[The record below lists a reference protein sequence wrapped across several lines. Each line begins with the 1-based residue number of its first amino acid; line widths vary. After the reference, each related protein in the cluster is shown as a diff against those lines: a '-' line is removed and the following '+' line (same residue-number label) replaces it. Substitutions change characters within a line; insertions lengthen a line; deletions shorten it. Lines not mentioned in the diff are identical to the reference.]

1 MRDLD
6 QVALSQEGRKRIA
19 AVLATNERDFAT
31 LVRIAGLNPGSD
43 FRGRDLRG
51 WPLADEDVR
60 GFDFTGSDL
69 RSTGIESSLR
79 DATTILTDAKLDRSR
94 KRVKM
99 VVPEQKGVRPEGGY
113 TKVRVP
119 DLSDTELLERSF
131 VIDEPGAL
139 VNLTQGA
146 PPTDQWLTYEGRYDV
161 GGRVTC
167 SFGHRHKRGYVF
179 RDEGDQRYLIG
190 HECGAKHLGL
200 GRWKT
205 FAAGREKLEERA
217 SYLRLIRDLAQ
228 AFESQRDWIASL
240 QKDSSVLATDRLRS
254 DLRARCPEAVDA
266 ARTAFSR
273 SEGRLFVKAT
283 VRDHAAEERR
293 RERELEAREWYAG
306 LDWDRRKEFHDK
318 GGRAPIVDRSPLHRA
333 ETRPLGVLQGRT
345 LFTSGPG
352 LAVGIRHLLGL
363 IDRFLEM
370 PFTPRNRRD
379 LMEIARNAKELVSRL
394 QRLREGVADAIDFFE
409 QSNLERFATWADRNS
424 FDGLRFAARPGAILM
439 EKIEGSPVMT
449 LDRSPQLRPLDPE
462 PLAAMQSAVHGV
474 SERAER
480 ARRRKSDAEVLSDA

>member
-1 MRDLD
+1 MKNLD
-6 QVALSQEGRKRIA
+6 AIALSRENCERIA
-19 AVLATNERDFAT
+19 EVLLTQERGFST
-31 LVRIAGLNPGSD
+31 LVRMAGLNPASD

-69 RSTGIESSLR
+69 RSTGIENSLQ
-79 DATTILTDAKLDRSR
+79 DATTILTDAKLDRPR
-94 KRVKM
+94 KRAKK
-99 VVPEQKGVRPEGGY
+99 VVPEQKGVPPEGGY

-119 DLSDTELLERSF
+119 DLSDAELLERSF
-131 VIDEPGAL
+131 VIDEPNAL
-139 VNLTQGA
+139 ENLTQGA
-146 PPTDQWLTYEGRYDV
+146 PPTEQWLTYEGRYDI

-179 RDEGDQRYLIG
+179 RDEGDRRYLIG

-205 FAAGREKLEERA
+205 FATGRERLEERA
-217 SYLRLIRDLAQ
+217 SYLRMIRDLAQ
-228 AFESQRDWIASL
+228 AFESQRDWIVSL
-240 QKDSSVLATDRLRS
+240 QKDPSVLATDRLRS

-266 ARTAFSR
+266 ARIAFGR

-306 LDWDRRKEFHDK
+306 LDADRRKEFHEK
-318 GGRAPIVDRSPLHRA
+318 GGRAPSVDRSPLHRT
-333 ETRPLGVLQGRT
+333 ETRSLGILQGRT
-345 LFTSGPG
+345 LFMSGPG
-352 LAVGIRHLLGL
+352 LAGGITHLLGL
-363 IDRFLEM
+363 INRFLEM
-370 PFTPRNRRD
+370 PYTPRSRRD

-394 QRLREGVADAIDFFE
+394 QRLRESVADTIEFFE
-409 QSNLERFATWADRNS
+409 QANLERFATWADRNS
-424 FDGLRFAARPGAILM
+424 FDGLRFAARPGSISM
-439 EKIEGSPVMT
+439 EKIEGGPVLT
-449 LDRSPQLRPLDPE
+449 LARSTQLRPLDPE
-462 PLAAMQSAVHGV
+462 PLSAIQAAVHGV

-480 ARRRKSDAEVLSDA
+480 AKRRKADPETLSDA